1 MTDTVN
7 LADPKL
13 YNIVNENKENK
24 QEKEQENEQ
33 ENKSYSTM
41 VIVENK
47 CMNPLMKFLTVLFIL
62 ALVIFLIYI
71 TVYRFF
77 LGYNFFRNKEYMK
90 TAAALSPELVAL
102 STSILL

>member
-13 YNIVNENKENK
+13 YKIVNENNVDKNEL
-24 QEKEQENEQ
+24 EKEQEVMPQ
-33 ENKSYSTM
+33 TTM
-41 VIVENK
+41 VVVENK

-62 ALVIFLIYI
+62 ALVVFLIYI
-71 TVYRFF
+71 TVYRFV
-77 LGYNFFRNKEYMK
+77 LGYNFFKNKEYMK